1 MPTLWG
7 FMEFNYTPTSEVGE
21 VHTEPATVKPATTP
35 ATTLATTPAT
45 TLATKPA
52 TTLATTPATTL
63 ATKPA
68 LKAATWEYPDDCFY
82 IKMYVLCPLSAL
94 QTALGPCHRYDDE
107 KKRGVWAWA

>member
-35 ATTLATTPAT
+35 ATTP
-45 TLATKPA
+45 
-52 TTLATTPATTL
+52 

-107 KKRGVWAWA
+107 KKRGAWAWA

>member
-7 FMEFNYTPTSEVGE
+7 FMEFNYAPTSEMGE
-21 VHTEPATVKPATTP
+21 VHTEPVTVKLATKPATKPATTP
-35 ATTLATTPAT
+35 ATTP
-45 TLATKPA
+45 
-52 TTLATTPATTL
+52 

>member
-7 FMEFNYTPTSEVGE
+7 FMEFNYAPTSEVGE
-21 VHTEPATVKPATTP
+21 VHTEPATTK
-35 ATTLATTPAT
+35 PAT

-52 TTLATTPATTL
+52 TKL

-94 QTALGPCHRYDDE
+94 QRALGPCHRYDDE

>member
-7 FMEFNYTPTSEVGE
+7 FMEFNYAPTSEVGE
-21 VHTEPATVKPATTP
+21 VHTEPATVK
-35 ATTLATTPAT
+35 
-45 TLATKPA
+45 LATKPA
-52 TTLATTPATTL
+52 TTLATTPATT
-63 ATKPA
+63 PA

>member
-7 FMEFNYTPTSEVGE
+7 FMEFNYAPTSEVGE
-21 VHTEPATVKPATTP
+21 VHTEPVTVKPATKP
-35 ATTLATTPAT
+35 ATTP
-45 TLATKPA
+45 ATKPA
-52 TTLATTPATTL
+52 TTLAT
-63 ATKPA
+63 KPV

>member
-7 FMEFNYTPTSEVGE
+7 FMEFNYAPTSEVGE
-21 VHTEPATVKPATTP
+21 VHTEPAAKP
-35 ATTLATTPAT
+35 
-45 TLATKPA
+45 
-52 TTLATTPATTL
+52 

-107 KKRGVWAWA
+107 KKRGVWTWA

>member
-7 FMEFNYTPTSEVGE
+7 FMEFNYAPTSEVGE
-21 VHTEPATVKPATTP
+21 VHTEPVTVKP
-35 ATTLATTPAT
+35 
-45 TLATKPA
+45 ATKPA
-52 TTLATTPATTL
+52 TTLATTP

>member
-7 FMEFNYTPTSEVGE
+7 FMEFNYAPTSEMGE
-21 VHTEPATVKPATTP
+21 VHTEPVTVKLATKPATKL

-45 TLATKPA
+45 TP
-52 TTLATTPATTL
+52 

-107 KKRGVWAWA
+107 KKRGAWAWA

>member
-7 FMEFNYTPTSEVGE
+7 FMEFNYAPTSEMGE
-21 VHTEPATVKPATTP
+21 VHTEPVTVK
-35 ATTLATTPAT
+35 
-45 TLATKPA
+45 LATKPA
-52 TTLATTPATTL
+52 TKPATKL
-63 ATKPA
+63 ATKPV

-107 KKRGVWAWA
+107 KKRGVWTWA

>member
-21 VHTEPATVKPATTP
+21 VHTEPSAKL

-45 TLATKPA
+45 KPV
-52 TTLATTPATTL
+52 
-63 ATKPA
+63 

>member
-7 FMEFNYTPTSEVGE
+7 FMEFNYAPTSEMGE
-21 VHTEPATVKPATTP
+21 VHTEPVTVK
-35 ATTLATTPAT
+35 LATTPAT
-45 TLATKPA
+45 TPATKP
-52 TTLATTPATTL
+52 

-94 QTALGPCHRYDDE
+94 QTALRPCHRYDDE
-107 KKRGVWAWA
+107 KKRGVWTWA

>member
-7 FMEFNYTPTSEVGE
+7 FMEFNYAPTSEMGE
-21 VHTEPATVKPATTP
+21 VHTEPVTVK
-35 ATTLATTPAT
+35 LATKP
-45 TLATKPA
+45 ATKPA
-52 TTLATTPATTL
+52 TTLATTL

-107 KKRGVWAWA
+107 KKRGVWTWA

>member
-7 FMEFNYTPTSEVGE
+7 FMEFNYAPTSEVGE
-21 VHTEPATVKPATTP
+21 VHTEPVTVKPATTP
-35 ATTLATTPAT
+35 ATKPATTP
-45 TLATKPA
+45 ATKPA
-52 TTLATTPATTL
+52 TTLATTP

-94 QTALGPCHRYDDE
+94 QTALGPCHRYDDK

>member
-7 FMEFNYTPTSEVGE
+7 FMEFNYSPASVVHAEPSEAVLE
-21 VHTEPATVKPATTP
+21 ERLEASSAQHSASPPATPLPKPM
-35 ATTLATTPAT
+35 
-45 TLATKPA
+45 
-52 TTLATTPATTL
+52 
-63 ATKPA
+63 

-82 IKMYVLCPLSAL
+82 IKMYVLCPLGAL

>member
-7 FMEFNYTPTSEVGE
+7 FMEFNYAPTSEVGE
-21 VHTEPATVKPATTP
+21 VHTEPVTVKP

-45 TLATKPA
+45 TLATKP
-52 TTLATTPATTL
+52 

>member
-7 FMEFNYTPTSEVGE
+7 FMEFNYAPTSEVGE
-21 VHTEPATVKPATTP
+21 VHTEPSAKLATKPATK
-35 ATTLATTPAT
+35 LAT
-45 TLATKPA
+45 TLATKPV
-52 TTLATTPATTL
+52 
-63 ATKPA
+63 

-107 KKRGVWAWA
+107 KKRGVWTWA

>member
-7 FMEFNYTPTSEVGE
+7 FMEFNYAPTSEVGE
-21 VHTEPATVKPATTP
+21 VHTEPVTVK
-35 ATTLATTPAT
+35 
-45 TLATKPA
+45 LATKP
-52 TTLATTPATTL
+52 

>member
-7 FMEFNYTPTSEVGE
+7 FMEFNYAPTSEVGE
-21 VHTEPATVKPATTP
+21 VHTEPVTVK
-35 ATTLATTPAT
+35 LATKP
-45 TLATKPA
+45 ATKPA
-52 TTLATTPATTL
+52 TTLATTP

>member
-7 FMEFNYTPTSEVGE
+7 FMEFNYAPTSEMGE
-21 VHTEPATVKPATTP
+21 VHTEPVTVK
-35 ATTLATTPAT
+35 
-45 TLATKPA
+45 LATKPA
-52 TTLATTPATTL
+52 TKLATTL

-94 QTALGPCHRYDDE
+94 QTALGPCHCYDDE
-107 KKRGVWAWA
+107 KKRGVWTWA

>member
-7 FMEFNYTPTSEVGE
+7 FMEFNYAPTSEMGE
-21 VHTEPATVKPATTP
+21 VHTEPVTVKPATK
-35 ATTLATTPAT
+35 PAT

-52 TTLATTPATTL
+52 TKL
-63 ATKPA
+63 ATKPV

-107 KKRGVWAWA
+107 KKRGVWTWA

>member
-7 FMEFNYTPTSEVGE
+7 FMEFNYAPTSEVGE
-21 VHTEPATVKPATTP
+21 VHTEPVTVKLATKPATTP
-35 ATTLATTPAT
+35 ATKP
-45 TLATKPA
+45 ATKPA
-52 TTLATTPATTL
+52 TTLATTL

-107 KKRGVWAWA
+107 KKRGAWAWA

>member
-21 VHTEPATVKPATTP
+21 VHTEPSAK
-35 ATTLATTPAT
+35 
-45 TLATKPA
+45 LATK
-52 TTLATTPATTL
+52 PATTL

-107 KKRGVWAWA
+107 KKRGAWAWA

>member
-7 FMEFNYTPTSEVGE
+7 FMEFNYAPTSEVGE
-21 VHTEPATVKPATTP
+21 VHTEPSAK
-35 ATTLATTPAT
+35 LATKPAT

-52 TTLATTPATTL
+52 TKLATTL
-63 ATKPA
+63 ATKPV

-107 KKRGVWAWA
+107 KKRGAWAWA

>member
-7 FMEFNYTPTSEVGE
+7 FMDFNYAPTSEVGE
-21 VHTEPATVKPATTP
+21 VHTEPVTVKPATKP
-35 ATTLATTPAT
+35 ATK
-45 TLATKPA
+45 LATKPV
-52 TTLATTPATTL
+52 
-63 ATKPA
+63 

-107 KKRGVWAWA
+107 KKRGAWAWA

>member
-7 FMEFNYTPTSEVGE
+7 FMDFNYAPTSEMGE
-21 VHTEPATVKPATTP
+21 VHTEPVTTKPATKPATTP
-35 ATTLATTPAT
+35 ATTP
-45 TLATKPA
+45 
-52 TTLATTPATTL
+52 

>member
-7 FMEFNYTPTSEVGE
+7 FMEFNYAPTSEMGE
-21 VHTEPATVKPATTP
+21 VHTEPVTVK
-35 ATTLATTPAT
+35 
-45 TLATKPA
+45 LATKPA
-52 TTLATTPATTL
+52 TTLATTPATKL
-63 ATKPA
+63 ATKPV

-107 KKRGVWAWA
+107 KKRGVWTWA

>member
-7 FMEFNYTPTSEVGE
+7 FMEFNYAPTSEMGE
-21 VHTEPATVKPATTP
+21 VHTEPVTVKLATKPATTP
-35 ATTLATTPAT
+35 
-45 TLATKPA
+45 ATKPA
-52 TTLATTPATTL
+52 TTLATTP

>member
-7 FMEFNYTPTSEVGE
+7 FMEFNYAPTSEMGE
-21 VHTEPATVKPATTP
+21 VHTEPVTVK
-35 ATTLATTPAT
+35 
-45 TLATKPA
+45 LATKPA
-52 TTLATTPATTL
+52 TTP

>member
-7 FMEFNYTPTSEVGE
+7 FMEFNYAPTSEVGE
-21 VHTEPATVKPATTP
+21 VHTEPVTVKLATKPATTP
-35 ATTLATTPAT
+35 
-45 TLATKPA
+45 ATKPA
-52 TTLATTPATTL
+52 TTLATTP

>member
-21 VHTEPATVKPATTP
+21 VHTEPAAK
-35 ATTLATTPAT
+35 
-45 TLATKPA
+45 LATKPA
-52 TTLATTPATTL
+52 TKLATTL

>member
-7 FMEFNYTPTSEVGE
+7 FMEFNYAPTSEMGE
-21 VHTEPATVKPATTP
+21 VHTEPVTVKP
-35 ATTLATTPAT
+35 
-45 TLATKPA
+45 
-52 TTLATTPATTL
+52 

-107 KKRGVWAWA
+107 KKRGAWAWA

>member
-7 FMEFNYTPTSEVGE
+7 FMEFNYAPTSEMGE
-21 VHTEPATVKPATTP
+21 VHTEPVTVKP
-35 ATTLATTPAT
+35 
-45 TLATKPA
+45 ATKPA
-52 TTLATTPATTL
+52 TTLATKP

-107 KKRGVWAWA
+107 KKRGVWTWA

>member
-7 FMEFNYTPTSEVGE
+7 FMEFNYAPTSEVGE
-21 VHTEPATVKPATTP
+21 VHTEPAAK
-35 ATTLATTPAT
+35 
-45 TLATKPA
+45 LATKPV
-52 TTLATTPATTL
+52 
-63 ATKPA
+63 

-107 KKRGVWAWA
+107 KKRGVWTWA

>member
-7 FMEFNYTPTSEVGE
+7 FMEFNYAPTSEVGE
-21 VHTEPATVKPATTP
+21 VHTEPAVKPAT
-35 ATTLATTPAT
+35 
-45 TLATKPA
+45 K
-52 TTLATTPATTL
+52 PATTL

-107 KKRGVWAWA
+107 KKRGAWAWA

>member
-7 FMEFNYTPTSEVGE
+7 FMEFNYAPTSEVGE
-21 VHTEPATVKPATTP
+21 VHTEPVTVK
-35 ATTLATTPAT
+35 LATKP
-45 TLATKPA
+45 ATKPA
-52 TTLATTPATTL
+52 TTLATTL

-107 KKRGVWAWA
+107 KKRGVWTWA